1 MHDVLGSNPNV
12 MLIYHFDF
20 FSYILVYT
28 IMYQVYLSIY
38 WYIPVCTSIAFV
50 HGYILVYTSMYH
62 VCLSIYC
69 YILVYTRFI
78 SVHSSMYFVYV
89 DTYHS
94 GILSST

>member
-1 MHDVLGSNPNV
+1 MHDGLGSNPNV

-20 FSYILVYT
+20 LSYI
-28 IMYQVYLSIY
+28 Q
-38 WYIPVCTSIAFV
+38 
-50 HGYILVYTSMYH
+50 VYTSMYH

-69 YILVYTRFI
+69 YTSENTRFI
-78 SVHSSMYFVYV
+78 SVHTSMYLVYV